1 MRRIGMD
8 LPSNLHDALSALQA
22 ARADVA
28 ALESLTAEHAL
39 VVEALSANKAK
50 VSELCE
56 AITKADADRL
66 ALAQEL
72 DALKAQHV
80 DAASKANVIVASL
93 GVEPVAIQSEQVA
106 ATKSTEELWA
116 EFHSLSLYER
126 NAFYQKN
133 RQALNK

>member
-1 MRRIGMD
+1 MD
-8 LPSNLHDALSALQA
+8 QPSNLHDALSALQA

-72 DALKAQHV
+72 DALRATQS
-80 DAASKANVIVASL
+80 DAAAKANVIVASL
-93 GVEPVAIQSEQVA
+93 GVEPVAIQSEQ
-106 ATKSTEELWA
+106 ATVCKSANELWA
-116 EFHSLSLYER
+116 EFHSLSLQDR
-126 NAFYQKN
+126 PAFYQKHK
-133 RQALNK
+133 ATLNK

>member
-1 MRRIGMD
+1 MD
-8 LPSNLHDALSALQA
+8 LPSNLHDALEALQA

-39 VVEALSANKAK
+39 VVEALSAHKK
-50 VSELCE
+50 QVSELCE

-80 DAASKANVIVASL
+80 DAAAKANVIVASL
-93 GVEPVAIQSEQVA
+93 GVEPVAIQSEQMA
-106 ATKSTEELWA
+106 ATKSATELWA
-116 EFHSLSLYER
+116 EYNSLSIYER
-126 NAFYQKN
+126 NAFYAAHKHV
-133 RQALNK
+133 LSK

>member
-1 MRRIGMD
+1 MD
-8 LPSNLHDALSALQA
+8 LPSNLHDALTALQA

-72 DALKAQHV
+72 DALKATQL
-80 DAASKANVIVASL
+80 DAAAKANVIVASL
-93 GVEPVAIQSEQVA
+93 GVEPVAIQSEQ
-106 ATKSTEELWA
+106 ATVCKSSNELWA
-116 EFHSLSLYER
+116 EYNSLSIYKR
-126 NAFYQKN
+126 NAFYAKHKDV
-133 RQALNK
+133 LSK

>member
-1 MRRIGMD
+1 MD

-72 DALKAQHV
+72 DALKATQS
-80 DAASKANVIVASL
+80 DAAAKANVIVASL
-93 GVEPVAIQSEQVA
+93 GVEPVAIQSEQ
-106 ATKSTEELWA
+106 ATVCKSANELWA
-116 EFHSLSLYER
+116 EYNSLSIYER
-126 NAFYQKN
+126 NAFYAKHKN
-133 RQALNK
+133 VLSK

>member
-1 MRRIGMD
+1 MD
-8 LPSNLHDALSALQA
+8 QPSTLHDALSALQA

-72 DALKAQHV
+72 DALKAQHA
-80 DAASKANVIVASL
+80 DAATKANVIVASL

-106 ATKSTEELWA
+106 ATKTREELWA
-116 EFHSLSLYER
+116 EYNSLSIYER
-126 NAFYQKN
+126 NAFYAAHKTI
-133 RQALNK
+133 LSK

>member
-1 MRRIGMD
+1 MD
-8 LPSNLHDALSALQA
+8 LPSNLHDALAALQA

-72 DALKAQHV
+72 DALKATQA
-80 DAASKANVIVASL
+80 DAAAKANIIVASL
-93 GVEPVAIQSEQVA
+93 GVEPVAIQSEQ
-106 ATKSTEELWA
+106 ATVVKSATELWA
-116 EFHSLSLYER
+116 EYNSLSIYER
-126 NAFYQKN
+126 NAFYAKHKDT
-133 RQALNK
+133 LSK

>member
-1 MRRIGMD
+1 MD
-8 LPSNLHDALSALQA
+8 QPSNLHDALTALQA

-56 AITKADADRL
+56 AITRADADRL

-72 DALKAQHV
+72 DALKATQT
-80 DAASKANVIVASL
+80 DAAAKANVIVASL
-93 GVEPVAIQSEQVA
+93 GVEPVAIQSEQ
-106 ATKSTEELWA
+106 ATVVRSSTELWA
-116 EFHSLSLYER
+116 EYNSLSIYER
-126 NAFYQKN
+126 NAFYAKHKDV
-133 RQALNK
+133 LSK

>member
-1 MRRIGMD
+1 MD
-8 LPSNLHDALSALQA
+8 LPSNLHDALTALQA

-56 AITKADADRL
+56 AITRADADRL

-80 DAASKANVIVASL
+80 DAAAKANVIVASL
-93 GVEPVAIQSEQVA
+93 GVEPVAIQSEQ
-106 ATKSTEELWA
+106 ATVCKSANELWA
-116 EFHSLSLYER
+116 EFHSLSLQDR
-126 NAFYQKN
+126 PAFYQKHK
-133 RQALNK
+133 ATLNK

>member
-1 MRRIGMD
+1 MD
-8 LPSNLHDALSALQA
+8 LPSNLHDALTALQA

-72 DALKAQHV
+72 DAIKATQT
-80 DAASKANVIVASL
+80 DAAAKANVIVASL
-93 GVEPVAIQSEQVA
+93 GVEPVAIQSEQ
-106 ATKSTEELWA
+106 ATVVKSSTELWV
-116 EFHSLSLYER
+116 EYNSLSIYER
-126 NAFYQKN
+126 NAFYVKHKN
-133 RQALNK
+133 VLSK